1 MKRMQA
7 NAMRRALL
15 GASLPLL
22 LAASAGSRADAFDD
36 ILRVSQASTDASQA
50 SQAAIDRLADET
62 RDLLQEYKTVV
73 KQLDGLEVYNARLEK
88 QIQNQVTRMAAI
100 DRSIA
105 DVTVIQRQITP
116 LVIRMIDALEQFIA
130 LDKPF
135 HLKER
140 NERIAFLRANL
151 DRADVTT
158 AEKFRQVLEA
168 YKIETE
174 YGRKIDTY
182 KDTISVD
189 GSQREVNIL
198 RVGRVALLF
207 QTVDLDVTGYWDAGS
222 RSWVVL
228 DSDEYRSSIQS
239 GIRMANKQ
247 ASIDLLTLPIPA
259 PEAAK

>member
-1 MKRMQA
+1 MNT
-7 NAMRRALL
+7 NAMRRV
-15 GASLPLL
+15 L
-22 LAASAGSRADAFDD
+22 LAAAVSVASLAGAAASRADSFDD
-36 ILRVSQASTDASQA
+36 ILRVSQASTETSQA
-50 SQAAIDRLADET
+50 SQQTIDKLADET
-62 RDLLQEYKTVV
+62 RDLLQEYKTIV

-88 QIQNQVTRMAAI
+88 QIGNQVTRMAAI

-105 DVTVIQRQITP
+105 EVTVIQRQITP
-116 LVIRMIDALEQFIA
+116 LVVRMIDALEQFIA

-135 HLKER
+135 HLEER
-140 NERIAFLRANL
+140 NSRIAFLRANL

-189 GSQREVNIL
+189 GAAREVNVL
-198 RVGRVALLF
+198 RVGRVALLY
-207 QTVDLDVTGYWDAGS
+207 QTTDLDASGYWDGGT
-222 RSWVVL
+222 REWVEL
-228 DSDEYRSSIQS
+228 DSDEYRSSIQN

-247 ASIDLLTLPIPA
+247 ASIDLLTLPIAA
-259 PEAAK
+259 PEAAE

>member
-1 MKRMQA
+1 MRIH
-7 NAMRRALL
+7 AMRRALL
-15 GASLPLL
+15 AVAVTAAALAGATV
-22 LAASAGSRADAFDD
+22 GHADSFDD
-36 ILRVSQASTDASQA
+36 ILRVSQASTAASQA
-50 SQAAIDRLADET
+50 SQQTIDKLADET

-88 QIQNQVTRMAAI
+88 QIGNQVTRMAAI

-105 DVTVIQRQITP
+105 EVTVIQRQITP

-135 HLKER
+135 HLEER
-140 NERIAFLRANL
+140 NDRIAFLRTNL

-189 GSQREVNIL
+189 GTEREVNIL

-207 QTVDLDVTGYWDAGS
+207 QTTDLEVTGYWDAGT
-222 RSWVVL
+222 RGWIVL
-228 DSDEYRSSIQS
+228 DSDEYRSSIQN

-247 ASIDLLTLPIPA
+247 ASIDLLTVPIAA

>member
-1 MKRMQA
+1 MRIH
-7 NAMRRALL
+7 AMRRALL
-15 GASLPLL
+15 AVAVTAAALAGAT
-22 LAASAGSRADAFDD
+22 ASRADSFDD
-36 ILRVSQASTDASQA
+36 ILRVSQASTAASQA
-50 SQAAIDRLADET
+50 SQQTIDKLADET

-158 AEKFRQVLEA
+158 AEKYRQVLEA

-189 GSQREVNIL
+189 GKEREVNIL

-207 QTVDLDVTGYWDAGS
+207 QTTDLEVSGYWDGATRG
-222 RSWVVL
+222 WVTL
-228 DSDEYRSSIQS
+228 EGDEYRSSIQN

-247 ASIDLLTLPIPA
+247 ASIDLLALPISA